1 VSLIGGDEERV
12 RTYMGDNI
20 KDDKA
25 SESLDGDLDL
35 AKSDTD
41 DVVGGIAVGRNF
53 TTGRNA
59 AKGQNTAKG
68 RDMAKG
74 SDTTRGAG

>member
-1 VSLIGGDEERV
+1 
-12 RTYMGDNI
+12 MGDNI
-20 KDDKA
+20 KDDNA

-53 TTGRNA
+53 TTGRSAAKGMNTTKGRNA
-59 AKGQNTAKG
+59 AKGPEATKTGN
-68 RDMAKG
+68 
-74 SDTTRGAG
+74 

>member
-1 VSLIGGDEERV
+1 MSLIGGDEEGMHFH
-12 RTYMGDNI
+12 MGDNI
-20 KDDKA
+20 KDDNA

-41 DVVGGIAVGRNF
+41 DVVGGIAVGRNM

-59 AKGQNTAKG
+59 FKG
-68 RDMAKG
+68 RNAARGPEAARGPDVTK
-74 SDTTRGAG
+74 GAG